1 MAYIDDFEIHNF
13 RGIEKLSIQNC
24 SQINVLIGKNN
35 IGKTSVLES
44 VFLLAGMSNP
54 QLPLNVN
61 LFRGIMPQNVNNLS
75 FLFYGLDV
83 SNAISFTAHFTNGY
97 QRKLK
102 ISPQRQMLTDLAS
115 NPGQISMANSA
126 LVGLTLDFSE
136 KYADKEQD
144 TYKSSMSYE
153 VSAIRNEIDPNYFE
167 EISATYIHS
176 ESSRNDFTDSI
187 SKIVKEKRDSEL
199 LELIQHFDPN
209 IESFKLLPDGLF
221 LSIKGLNK
229 MVLVN
234 AVGDGLK
241 KFITIA
247 AAMLAH
253 QNALIMIDE
262 IENGIH
268 YSAYSTLWRAL
279 FKAAQKN
286 NNQLFITTHSYEELE
301 YLRQAIGDAPTFQEM
316 LSVFTIN
323 KSSKRGLEALHYGYE
338 SFASALDCEN
348 EMRN

>member
-1 MAYIDDFEIHNF
+1 MAYIDDFVIHNF
-13 RGIEKLSIQNC
+13 RGIEKISIQNC

-35 IGKTSVLES
+35 IGKTSILES
-44 VFLLAGMSNP
+44 VFLLGGMSNP

-61 LFRGIMPQNVNNLS
+61 LFRGIVPQNVNNLS
-75 FLFYGLDV
+75 LLFYGLDV
-83 SNAISFTAHFTNGY
+83 SNAISFTAHFTNDY
-97 QRKLK
+97 QRELK
-102 ISPQRQMLTDLAS
+102 ISPRRQMLTDLAS
-115 NPGQISMANSA
+115 IPGQVSMANST

-136 KYADKEQD
+136 KYADKEQNV
-144 TYKSSMSYE
+144 YKSSMTYE

-167 EISATYIHS
+167 EISATFIHS
-176 ESSRNDFTDSI
+176 ENSRNDFTDSI
-187 SKIVKEKRDSEL
+187 SKIVKEKRDVEL
-199 LELIQHFDPN
+199 LELIQQFDPN

-221 LSIKGLNK
+221 LSINGLNK

-234 AVGDGLK
+234 AAGDGLK

-253 QNALIMIDE
+253 QNAIIMIDE

-268 YSAYSTLWRAL
+268 YSAYSTLWKAL

-286 NNQLFITTHSYEELE
+286 NNQVFITTHSLEELK
-301 YLRQAIGDAPTFQEM
+301 YLQQAIGDEPSLQEM

-323 KSSKRGLEALHYGYE
+323 RSSKRGLEALRYGYE
-338 SFASALDCEN
+338 SFSDALDYEN